1 MLPLM
6 LARFISTGEALTD
19 FIRTEDHWIAKA
31 GGAGWNVARVVARL
45 GLPAI
50 LDNSAPSGLSA
61 VLDNSAPSGV
71 LAKTAPTGPRR
82 LSAASAVG
90 LSSDP
95 FGDELFRLS
104 VEAGLETDY
113 IQRFDKSPPL
123 AMVTQSHPPHYFFIR
138 DDSADLAFDPAHL
151 PKGWLE
157 AAELVH
163 FSCLSLL
170 KDPLKSRLL
179 ELATQVRAAGKRISY
194 DPNYRQSFTA
204 DYDSTLERMTK
215 LANFI
220 KVSDEDLCG
229 LFRTDHPKQGLE
241 QLRIWN
247 PRAPIMLT
255 KGADGADL
263 LLPHETLSAPGVRVE
278 VVDTVGAGD
287 ACMGGL
293 AFHWLT
299 FPGSSW
305 QDRLEFAVA
314 AGAAACTRAG
324 AYAPSLEE
332 IEGLLRSS
340 ALS

>member
-1 MLPLM
+1 MLPPM

-45 GLPAI
+45 GLP
-50 LDNSAPSGLSA
+50 S
-61 VLDNSAPSGV
+61 
-71 LAKTAPTGPRR
+71 
-82 LSAASAVG
+82 ASAVG
-90 LSSDP
+90 LSHDL

-104 VEAGLETDY
+104 VEAGLEQAY
-113 IQRFDKSPPL
+113 IQRFHKSPPL

-151 PKGWLE
+151 PSGWLE
-157 AAELVH
+157 AAQLVH

-179 ELATQVRAAGKRISY
+179 ELAHQVKAAGKLISY
-194 DPNYRQSFTA
+194 DPNYRQSFTPE
-204 DYDSTLERMTK
+204 YDATLEQMTK
-215 LANFI
+215 LADFI

-241 QLRIWN
+241 QLRRWN
-247 PRAPIMLT
+247 QDAPIMLT

-263 LLPHETLSAPGVRVE
+263 HLPHETLSAPGVKVE

-299 FPGSSW
+299 YPDAGW
-305 QDRLEFAVA
+305 DRALEFAVA

-324 AYAPSLEE
+324 AYAPSQGE
-332 IEGLLRSS
+332 IEGLLRSR
-340 ALS
+340 